1 MSASDQN
8 NVDNPVISSSAAVD
22 DIDENDNKKAL
33 ISKDKLE
40 PSLGDP
46 EYYMKHP
53 LQNTWALWFFKNDRT
68 KRWEDNLRLVTKFD
82 TVEDFWALYNHIQ
95 LSSRLQMGCDY
106 NLFKDGVQPMWED
119 SENKNGGKWLLQLTK
134 QQRQSEL
141 DRCWLETLLCLIGEG
156 FGADSDEV
164 NGGVVNVRHRGD
176 KTALWTKTT
185 SKASMMRI
193 GEIYKS
199 RLGLPRKVSIVFQSH
214 KDTMTKTGSTAKNMF
229 HV

>member
-8 NVDNPVISSSAAVD
+8 NVDDPVISSSAAVD

-53 LQNTWALWFFKNDRT
+53 LQNT
-68 KRWEDNLRLVTKFD
+68 
-82 TVEDFWALYNHIQ
+82 LYNHIQ

-134 QQRQSEL
+134 
-141 DRCWLETLLCLIGEG
+141 
-156 FGADSDEV
+156 
-164 NGGVVNVRHRGD
+164 
-176 KTALWTKTT
+176 
-185 SKASMMRI
+185 
-193 GEIYKS
+193 
-199 RLGLPRKVSIVFQSH
+199 
-214 KDTMTKTGSTAKNMF
+214 
-229 HV
+229 

>member
-8 NVDNPVISSSAAVD
+8 NVDNRVISSVVD
-22 DIDENDNKKAL
+22 DHSIDENDNKKAL

-53 LQNTWALWFFKNDRT
+53 LQNTWALWFFKNDRS

-119 SENKNGGKWLLQLTK
+119 DENKHGGKWLLQLTK

-185 SKASMMRI
+185 SKSSMMRI

-199 RLGLPRKVSIVFQSH
+199 RLGLPKKVSIVFQSH